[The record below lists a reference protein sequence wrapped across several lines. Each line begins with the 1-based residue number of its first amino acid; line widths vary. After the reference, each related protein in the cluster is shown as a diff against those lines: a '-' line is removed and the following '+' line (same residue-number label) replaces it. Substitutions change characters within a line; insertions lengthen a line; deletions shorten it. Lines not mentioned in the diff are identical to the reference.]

1 MASNVSLFPPSSKG
15 SWGAVCVRARAE
27 NVAYIYSAAHHAA
40 QHRCDAWG
48 AVRASA
54 CKPRPGG
61 RRQAPPAPI
70 QLALAAA
77 GTSGGATLKLI
88 HLLGNAVSEFPCE
101 QALAIALPQGVSP
114 IRTPKQLNLVRFH
127 HGSRALIQGVV
138 ECSLGKEVA
147 DFFSKFLSDNMALN

>member
-1 MASNVSLFPPSSKG
+1 MDITSLQ
-15 SWGAVCVRARAE
+15 
-27 NVAYIYSAAHHAA
+27 N
-40 QHRCDAWG
+40 
-48 AVRASA
+48 
-54 CKPRPGG
+54 PRIKQIVKL
-61 RRQAPPAPI
+61 RDDKKTRKQAGLMLVEGFDEI

-101 QALAIALPQGVSP
+101 QALAIALPQEVKP